1 MPFVHLHLH
10 SEYSLLDGACRVRD
24 IPRRAAELGQTA
36 VAITDHG
43 AMYGVVDFYKACKN
57 YGVKPIIGCEV
68 YVAAGSRFEKRH
80 ETDGTRYHLV
90 LLVKNDIGYK
100 NLINMVSKAYTEGF
114 YTKPRIDLEL
124 LAEQSEGLICLS
136 ACLAGYIPRLLA
148 NGEFEKAKEHALSMR
163 ELFGADS
170 YYLELQDHGIEEQK
184 AVNKELLRLSEETGI
199 PLVATN
205 DVHYLRRNDADTQ
218 AVLMCIQT
226 GNKIADGR
234 PFGFETDEFY
244 MKNEEEM
251 TALFRSY
258 PNAVANTQKIA
269 DLCQFD
275 FDFSKLYLPR
285 FRPSTGETPEAHL
298 RRLAFEDFDKKV
310 SEGEIVF
317 TEEHTEQVYRERIE
331 YELSVITGMGYAEY
345 YLIVADFIRHA
356 KSISIP
362 TGPGRGSGA
371 GSLVA
376 YLIGIT
382 DVDSIRYNLM
392 FERFLNPERVSMPD
406 FDTDFCYD
414 RRGEVIEYVS
424 EKYGRDHVCGIS
436 TFGTLAAKAVIRDV
450 GRVLGMSYADVDAVA
465 KAIPNDL
472 HVTIEDAMSGDLGD
486 MYQTNESVRRL
497 VDIAKALEGM
507 PRHPSAHAAGIVIT
521 DKPVSEYVPVAVN
534 DEMILT
540 QFPMDTIAQLGLLKF
555 DFLGLRYLTI
565 MSDTEKQIRL
575 FNPDFDLRRV
585 PFDDAKT
592 YELISSGKT
601 DGIFQLESAGM
612 RKMLVSMHPFCL
624 EDIILAISIY
634 RPGPMD
640 SIPKFL
646 EYRAHPEKIEYL
658 VPQLKKILDETSG
671 CILYQEQVMNICRDI
686 AGFSYGRADII
697 RRAMSKKKAKEM
709 ENERHA
715 FIYGEKDK
723 NGNEVCKGAV
733 TNGISAE
740 TANEI
745 FDTMSSFAAYA
756 FNKSHA
762 TAYAYT
768 SYRTAYLKAHY
779 PCEYLASLLTSVLGN
794 MTKTAVYIDQAQKMK
809 IRVLGPDINESREL
823 YSVIHQN
830 GKRAIRFGLL
840 GIKNVGRNFLLEVM
854 QERLSGKF
862 TSFENFISRMSSREL
877 NKRQVESLIKSGAF
891 DSLGTKRAALL
902 SEYERIIDIYVKKNR
917 GRVEGQFDLFTIGN
931 FTMEDEYPEADYAYP
946 DLPEL
951 STKERLYQ
959 EKESMGMYFSGH
971 PFDDFKAHA
980 KALGALDSI
989 GDLLTSFEE
998 ENGLYKDRDTVILA
1012 GMITSRANKQ
1022 TRTGASMA
1030 FLTLEDRFGETELV
1044 IFPKV
1049 LEKYTYLLS
1058 PDTPIAAMGELSV
1071 TEDSAPKLLVS
1082 SIEILQETVPE
1093 DAQPMKKPVY
1103 QKRQIPDSITE
1114 ARTRSENASSVSVTS
1129 PVPAQPS
1136 RTQVSAKPKTLYLKV
1151 SDMQSEECRR
1161 ACSLLE
1167 IFEGSTPVIFFDAST
1182 KKYVK
1187 AIGRSTEILPNM
1199 YRLLQMILGEDAVVY
1214 K

>member
-24 IPRRAAELGQTA
+24 IPRRAAELGQNA

-43 AMYGVVDFYKACKN
+43 SMYGVVDFYRACKD
-57 YGVKPIIGCEV
+57 YHVKPIIGCEV
-68 YVAAGSRFEKRH
+68 YVAAGSRFNKRH
-80 ETDGTRYHLV
+80 ETDGTRYHL
-90 LLVKNDIGYK
+90 LLLCKNETGYK
-100 NLINMVSKAYTEGF
+100 NLIYMVSKAYTEGF
-114 YTKPRIDLEL
+114 YTKPRIDLDL
-124 LAEQSEGLICLS
+124 LSEHSEGLVCLS
-136 ACLAGYIPRLLA
+136 ACLAGYIPRLLS
-148 NGEFEKAKEHALSMR
+148 NGEYEKAKEHALSMQ
-163 ELFGADS
+163 ELFGKDS
-170 YYLELQDHGIEEQK
+170 YYLEIQDHGIEEQK
-184 AVNKELLRLSEETGI
+184 AVNKELLRLSKDTGI

-226 GNKIADGR
+226 GNKIIDGR

-244 MKNEEEM
+244 MKSEEEM
-251 TALFRSY
+251 TSLFKDY
-258 PNAVANTQKIA
+258 EGAIENTQKIA
-269 DLCQFD
+269 DLCHFD

-285 FRPSTGETPEAHL
+285 FCPETGETPEEYL
-298 RRLAFEDFDKKV
+298 RRLALEGFENKLVD
-310 SEGEIVF
+310 GEIIF
-317 TEEHTEQVYRERIE
+317 TEEHTETVYRERIE

-345 YLIVADFIRHA
+345 YLIVADFIRYA
-356 KSISIP
+356 KSVNIP

-376 YLIGIT
+376 YLVGIT

-450 GRVLGMSYADVDAVA
+450 GRVLGMSYAEVDVVA

-472 HVTIEDAMSGDLGD
+472 HITIEDAMSGKLGD
-486 MYQTNESVRRL
+486 MYQENESIRRL
-497 VDIAKALEGM
+497 IDISRSLEGM
-507 PRHPSAHAAGIVIT
+507 PRHASAHAAGIVIT
-521 DKPVSEYVPVAVN
+521 DKPVHDYVPVAVN

-540 QFPMDTIAQLGLLKF
+540 QFPMDTVAKLGLLKF

-575 FNPDFDLRRV
+575 RDPDFDLRRV
-585 PFDDAKT
+585 PFDDKET
-592 YELISSGKT
+592 YELISSGRT
-601 DGIFQLESAGM
+601 DGIFQLESVGM
-612 RKMLVSMHPFCL
+612 RKMLVQMRPFCL

-646 EYRAHPEKIEYL
+646 EYRNNPQKIQYSC
-658 VPQLKKILDETSG
+658 PQLKKILDETSG

-697 RRAMSKKKAKEM
+697 RRAMSKKKAGEM
-709 ENERHA
+709 ENARQA
-715 FIYGEKDK
+715 FIYGEKDE
-723 NGNEVCKGAV
+723 NGNELCHGAIAA
-733 TNGISAE
+733 GISEEVA
-740 TANEI
+740 TEI
-745 FDTMSSFAAYA
+745 FDTMSAFASYA

-794 MTKTAVYIDQAQKMK
+794 MTKTAVYVDQAQKMK
-809 IRVLGPDINESREL
+809 IAVLGPDINESRET
-823 YSVIHQN
+823 YSVIEHK

-840 GIKNVGRNFLLEVM
+840 GIKNVGKNFLEEVTA
-854 QERLSGKF
+854 ERRNGKF
-862 TSFENFISRMSSREL
+862 TSFENFVSRMSSRDL

-891 DSLGTKRAALL
+891 DSLGTKRSALL
-902 SEYERIIDIYVKKNR
+902 SEYEKIIDIYLKKNR
-917 GRVEGQFDLFTIGN
+917 GKVEGQFDLFSIGN
-931 FTMEDEYPEADYAYP
+931 FAMENDYPEADYTYP
-946 DLPEL
+946 DLPEF

-971 PFDDFKAHA
+971 PFDDYKAHA
-980 KALGALDSI
+980 KALGALSSL
-989 GDLLTSFEE
+989 GDLLTEIEE
-998 ENGLYKDRDTVILA
+998 ETDIYNDHDTVTLA
-1012 GMITSRANKQ
+1012 GLITERTNKQ
-1022 TRTGASMA
+1022 TRTGAPMA
-1030 FLTLEDRFGETELV
+1030 FLKIEDRFGELELV
-1044 IFPKV
+1044 VFPKI
-1049 LEKYTYLLS
+1049 LEKHTYFLS
-1058 PDTPIAAMGELSV
+1058 PDTPIAVLGELSIS
-1071 TEDSAPKLLVS
+1071 EDSAPKLLVS
-1082 SIEILQETVPE
+1082 DIAVLQTDFSGEAEPLAKPRYQRAEPQKKETHTQTKHTPP
-1093 DAQPMKKPVY
+1093 Q
-1103 QKRQIPDSITE
+1103 T
-1114 ARTRSENASSVSVTS
+1114 SST
-1129 PVPAQPS
+1129 
-1136 RTQVSAKPKTLYLKV
+1136 TQKPKTLYLKV
-1151 SDMQSEECRR
+1151 PSVQSTECRR

-1167 IFEGSTPVIFFDAST
+1167 IFEGQTPVVFYDVST

-1199 YRLLQMILGEDAVVY
+1199 FRLLKQILGEDCVVY

>member
-24 IPRRAAELGQTA
+24 IPKRAAELGQSA

-43 AMYGVVDFYKACKN
+43 AMYGVVDFYRACKD

-68 YVAAGSRFEKRH
+68 YVAANSRFDKRH
-80 ETDGTRYHLV
+80 ETDSTRYHL
-90 LLVKNDIGYK
+90 LLLCKNEIGYK
-100 NLINMVSKAYTEGF
+100 NLIYMVSKAYTEGF
-114 YTKPRIDLEL
+114 YSKPRIDLAL
-124 LAEQSEGLICLS
+124 LSEHHEGLICLS
-136 ACLAGYIPRLLA
+136 ACLAGYIPRLLS
-148 NGEFEKAKEHALSMR
+148 NGEYEKAKEHALAMR
-163 ELFGADS
+163 ALFGEDS
-170 YYLELQDHGIEEQK
+170 YYLEIQDHGIDEQK
-184 AVNKELLRLSEETGI
+184 VVNHELRRLSAETGI

-244 MKNEEEM
+244 MKSEEEM
-251 TALFRSY
+251 QALFKDY
-258 PNAVANTQKIA
+258 EGAIENTQKIA

-285 FRPSTGETPEAHL
+285 FHPETGETPEAYL
-298 RRLAFEDFDKKV
+298 RRLSLEGFSKKV
-310 SEGEIVF
+310 AEQEIVF
-317 TEEHTEQVYRERIE
+317 TKEHTEALYRERIE
-331 YELSVITGMGYAEY
+331 YELSVIIGMGYAEY
-345 YLIVADFIRHA
+345 YLIVADFIRYA
-356 KSISIP
+356 KSVNIP

-376 YLIGIT
+376 YLVGIT
-382 DVDSIRYNLM
+382 DVNSIRFNLM

-450 GRVLGMSYADVDAVA
+450 GRVLGMSYADVDVVA

-472 HVTIEDAMSGDLGD
+472 HVTIESAMEGALGD
-486 MYQTNESVRRL
+486 MYQNSENVRRL

-507 PRHPSAHAAGIVIT
+507 PRHASAHAAGIVIT
-521 DKPVSEYVPVAVN
+521 DRPVHDYVPVAVN

-540 QFPMDTIAQLGLLKF
+540 QFPMDTIAKLGLLKF

-575 FNPDFDLRRV
+575 REPDFDLRRV
-585 PFDDAKT
+585 PFDDKET
-592 YELISSGKT
+592 YELISSGRT
-601 DGIFQLESAGM
+601 DGVFQLESGGM
-612 RKMLVSMHPFCL
+612 RKMLVQMRPYCL

-646 EYRAHPEKIEYL
+646 EYRNDPEKIRYIC
-658 VPQLKKILDETSG
+658 PQLKKILDETSG

-697 RRAMSKKKAKEM
+697 RRAMSKKKASEM
-709 ENERHA
+709 ENARQA
-715 FIYGEKDK
+715 FIYGETDQ
-723 NGNEVCKGAV
+723 NGNELCHGAV
-733 TNGISAE
+733 KAGISEAIA
-740 TANEI
+740 TEI

-809 IRVLGPDINESREL
+809 ISVFGPDINESREL
-823 YSVIHQN
+823 YSVVEQN
-830 GKRAIRFGLL
+830 GSRAIRFGLL
-840 GIKNVGRNFLLEVM
+840 GIKNVGKNFLAEVTA
-854 QERLSGKF
+854 ERSHGKF
-862 TSFENFISRMSSREL
+862 TSFENFISRMSGRDL

-891 DSLGTKRAALL
+891 DSLGTKRSALL
-902 SEYERIIDIYVKKNR
+902 SEYEKIIDIYLKKNR
-917 GRVEGQFDLFTIGN
+917 GKIEGQFDLFSIGN
-931 FTMEDEYPEADYAYP
+931 FSMEDEYPETDYTYP
-946 DLPEL
+946 DLPEF

-980 KALGALDSI
+980 KALGAISSI
-989 GDLLTSFEE
+989 GDILTEIEE
-998 ENGLYKDRDTVILA
+998 ETNRYQDRDTVTIA
-1012 GMITSRANKQ
+1012 GLITERTNKQ
-1022 TRTGASMA
+1022 TRTGVPMA
-1030 FLTLEDRFGETELV
+1030 FLTLEDRFGEIELV

-1049 LEKYTYLLS
+1049 LEKYTYFLS
-1058 PDTPIAAMGELSV
+1058 PDMPIAVIGELSLA
-1071 TEDSAPKLLVS
+1071 EDSAPKILVS
-1082 SIEILQETVPE
+1082 DIAVLQADFSGETEPL
-1093 DAQPMKKPVY
+1093 AKPKY
-1103 QKRQIPDSITE
+1103 PKQESQKATAP
-1114 ARTRSENASSVSVTS
+1114 
-1129 PVPAQPS
+1129 PAQTAP
-1136 RTQVSAKPKTLYLKV
+1136 KPKTLYLKV
-1151 SDMQSEECRR
+1151 SSMQSEECRR
-1161 ACSLLE
+1161 VCSLLE
-1167 IFEGSTPVIFFDAST
+1167 IFEGQTPVVFYDAST

-1199 YRLLQMILGEDAVVY
+1199 LQLLKKLLGESGVVF

>member
-1 MPFVHLHLH
+1 MSFVHLHLH

-24 IPRRAAELGQTA
+24 IPRRASELGQSA

-43 AMYGVVDFYKACKN
+43 VMYGVVDFYRACKD

-68 YVAAGSRFEKRH
+68 YVAAGSRFDKRH
-80 ETDGTRYHLV
+80 ETDRTRYHLL
-90 LLVKNDIGYK
+90 LLVKNEVGYK
-100 NLINMVSKAYTEGF
+100 NLIYMVSKAFTEGF
-114 YTKPRIDLEL
+114 YSKPRIDLEL
-124 LAEQSEGLICLS
+124 LAEHSEGLICLS
-136 ACLAGYIPRLLA
+136 ACLAGYIPRLLSD
-148 NGEFEKAKEHALSMR
+148 GEYEKAKEHAISMR
-163 ELFGADS
+163 KLFGADS
-170 YYLELQDHGIEEQK
+170 YYLEIQDHGIEEQK
-184 AVNKELLRLSEETGI
+184 RVNRELLRLSKDTGI

-244 MKNEEEM
+244 MKSEEEM
-251 TALFRSY
+251 TALFKDFEG
-258 PNAVANTQKIA
+258 AVENTQKIA
-269 DLCQFD
+269 DLCSFD

-285 FRPSTGETPEAHL
+285 FKPETGEEPDSYL
-298 RRLAFEDFDKKV
+298 RRLTMEGFEKKIAD
-310 SEGEIVF
+310 GEISF
-317 TEEHTEQVYRERIE
+317 TEEHPESVYRERIE

-345 YLIVADFIRHA
+345 YLIVSDFIRYA
-356 KSISIP
+356 KGAGIP

-376 YLIGIT
+376 YLVGIT
-382 DVDSIRYNLM
+382 DVDSIRFNLM

-450 GRVLGMSYADVDAVA
+450 GRVLGMSYAEVDVVA

-472 HVTIEDAMSGDLGD
+472 HVTIEDAMEGTLGD
-486 MYQTNESVRRL
+486 MYQENESVRRL
-497 VDIAKALEGM
+497 VDISKALEGM
-507 PRHPSAHAAGIVIT
+507 PRHASAHAAGIVIT
-521 DKPVSEYVPVAVN
+521 DRPVHDYVPVAVN

-540 QFPMDTIAQLGLLKF
+540 QFPMDTVAKLGLLKF

-565 MSDTEKQIRL
+565 MSDTEKQIRKIEP
-575 FNPDFDLRRV
+575 NFDLRRV
-585 PFDDAKT
+585 PFDDKET

-601 DGIFQLESAGM
+601 DGVFQLESGGM
-612 RKMLVSMHPFCL
+612 RKMLTQMRPVCL

-646 EYRAHPEKIEYL
+646 EYRTNPEKIRYSC
-658 VPQLKKILDETSG
+658 PQLKKILDETSG

-715 FIYGEKDK
+715 FIFGEKDE
-723 NGNEVCKGAV
+723 NGNEICHGAV
-733 TNGISAE
+733 AAGISEDIA
-740 TANEI
+740 TEI

-794 MTKTAVYIDQAQKMK
+794 MTKTAVYVDQAQKMK
-809 IRVLGPDINESREL
+809 IDVLGPDINESAEM
-823 YSVIHQN
+823 YSVVSHN
-830 GKRAIRFGLL
+830 GKHAIRFGLL
-840 GIKNVGRNFLLEVM
+840 GVKNVGKNFLSEVVT
-854 QERLSGKF
+854 ERRTGKF
-862 TSFENFISRMSSREL
+862 TSFENFVSRMSSREL

-891 DSLGTKRAALL
+891 DSLGTSRAALL
-902 SEYERIIDIYVKKNR
+902 SEYEKIIDIYLKKQR
-917 GRVEGQFDLFTIGN
+917 GKNEGQFDLFTIGN
-931 FTMEDEYPEADYAYP
+931 FAEEEICPESEYVYPETA
-946 DLPEL
+946 EL

-971 PFDDFKAHA
+971 PFDDYAAHA
-980 KALGALDSI
+980 KALGAVSI
-989 GDLLTSFEE
+989 GDILSDIAEE
-998 ENGLYKDRDTVILA
+998 EGNYHDRDTVTVA
-1012 GMITSRANKQ
+1012 GIISARTNKQ
-1022 TRTGASMA
+1022 TRSGVPMA
-1030 FLTLEDRFGETELV
+1030 FLKIEERFGEMELV
-1044 IFPKV
+1044 IFPKI
-1049 LEKYTYLLS
+1049 LEKYSYFIT
-1058 PDTPIAAMGELSV
+1058 PDMPIAALGELSV
-1071 TEDSAPKLLVS
+1071 SEEAEPKLLVS
-1082 SIEILQETVPE
+1082 KIEVLKANFTGEAIPMAITRYIKQEAAV
-1093 DAQPMKKPVY
+1093 Q
-1103 QKRQIPDSITE
+1103 
-1114 ARTRSENASSVSVTS
+1114 
-1129 PVPAQPS
+1129 
-1136 RTQVSAKPKTLYLKV
+1136 SAVQSMVQKPKTLYLKV
-1151 SDMQSEECRR
+1151 ENMSCPAFRR
-1161 ACSLLE
+1161 VCSLLE
-1167 IFEGSTPVIFFDAST
+1167 IFEGQTPVIFYDVST
-1182 KKYVK
+1182 KKYIK
-1187 AIGRSTEILPNM
+1187 AVGRSTEILPNM
-1199 YRLLQMILGEDAVVY
+1199 MRLLQQILGADAVVY

>member
-1 MPFVHLHLH
+1 MAFVHLHLH

-24 IPRRAAELGQTA
+24 IPRRASELGQTA

-43 AMYGVVDFYKACKN
+43 AMYGVVDFYRACKE
-57 YGVKPIIGCEV
+57 YGVHPIIGCEV
-68 YVAAGSRFEKRH
+68 YVAAGSRFDKRPK
-80 ETDGTRYHLV
+80 TDNARYHLI
-90 LLVKNDIGYK
+90 LLVKNEIGYK
-100 NLINMVSKAYTEGF
+100 NLIYMVSKAYTEGF

-124 LAEQSEGLICLS
+124 LEEHSEGLICLS

-148 NGEFEKAKEHALSMR
+148 NGEYEKAKEHALSMQK
-163 ELFGADS
+163 LFGKDG
-170 YYLELQDHGIEEQK
+170 YYLELQDHGIAEQK
-184 AVNKELLRLSEETGI
+184 AVNRDLLRMSEETGI

-205 DVHYLRRNDADTQ
+205 DAHYLRRNDADTQ

-226 GNKIADGR
+226 GGKIADGR

-244 MKNEEEM
+244 MKSEEEM
-251 TALFRSY
+251 TALFEKY
-258 PNAVANTQKIA
+258 PGAIENTQKIA
-269 DLCQFD
+269 DLCNFD

-285 FRPSTGETPEAHL
+285 FHPSTGETPEKHL
-298 RRLAFEDFDKKV
+298 RRLAMEGFEKKIN
-310 SEGEIVF
+310 EGEIAF
-317 TEEHTEQVYRERIE
+317 TKEHTKALYLERIE
-331 YELSVITGMGYAEY
+331 YELSVIIGMGYAEY
-345 YLIVADFIRHA
+345 YLIVSDFIRYA
-356 KSISIP
+356 KSVSIP

-376 YLIGIT
+376 YLVGIT
-382 DVDSIRYNLM
+382 DVDSIRFNLM

-450 GRVLGMSYADVDAVA
+450 GRVLGMSVAEVDVVA

-472 HVTIEDAMSGDLGD
+472 HVTIEDALAGSLGE
-486 MYQTNESVRRL
+486 MYESNESIRRL
-497 VDIAKALEGM
+497 IDISKALEGM

-521 DKPVSEYVPVAVN
+521 DKPVHEYAPVAVN

-540 QFPMDTIAQLGLLKF
+540 QFPMDTVAQLGLLKF

-575 FNPDFDLRRV
+575 REPDFDLRRV
-585 PFDDAKT
+585 PFDDKET

-601 DGIFQLESAGM
+601 DGIFQLESGGM
-612 RKMLVSMHPFCL
+612 RKMLTAMRPFCL

-634 RPGPMD
+634 RPGPME

-646 EYRAHPEKIEYL
+646 EYRAHPEKISYS

-697 RRAMSKKKAKEM
+697 RRAMSKKKAQEM

-715 FIYGEKDK
+715 FIFGEYDE
-723 NGNEVCKGAV
+723 NGNEICHGAL
-733 TNGISAE
+733 NIGISEAVA
-740 TANEI
+740 TEI

-794 MTKTAVYIDQAQKMK
+794 MTKTAIYIDQAQKMK
-809 IRVLGPDINESREL
+809 IRVLGPDINESRDL
-823 YSVIHQN
+823 YSVVEQD
-830 GKRAIRFGLL
+830 GKRVIRFGLL
-840 GIKNVGRNFLLEVM
+840 GIKNVGKNFLTEVTE
-854 QERLSGKF
+854 ERASGKF
-862 TSFENFISRMSSREL
+862 TSFENFVSRMSNREL

-891 DSLGTKRAALL
+891 DSLGTKRSALL
-902 SEYERIIDIYVKKNR
+902 SEYERIIDIYLKKNR
-917 GRVEGQFDLFTIGN
+917 GRVEGQFDLFSIGN
-931 FTMEDEYPEADYAYP
+931 FTAEDDYLETDYEYP

-951 STKERLYQ
+951 SMKERLYQ

-971 PFDDFKAHA
+971 PFDDYKAHA
-980 KALGALDSI
+980 KAFGAVESLGSF
-989 GDLLTSFEE
+989 LTDTEE
-998 ENGLYKDRDTVILA
+998 ETNVYKDRATVTVG
-1012 GMITSRANKQ
+1012 GMVTARTNKQ
-1022 TRTGASMA
+1022 TRTGAPMA
-1030 FLTLEDRFGETELV
+1030 FVTIEDRFGEMELV

-1049 LEKYTYLLS
+1049 LEKYTYMLS
-1058 PDTPIAAMGELSV
+1058 PDMPIAAIGELSIM
-1071 TEDSAPKLLVS
+1071 EDSAPKLLVS
-1082 SIEILQETVPE
+1082 AIEILQENFTGEVEPL
-1093 DAQPMKKPVY
+1093 AKPTP
-1103 QKRQIPDSITE
+1103 QKRQIPDAVLE
-1114 ARTRSENASSVSVTS
+1114 ARKRSETAAQTPAQSVAPTPAVTS
-1129 PVPAQPS
+1129 NAQ
-1136 RTQVSAKPKTLYLKV
+1136 KPKTLYLKV
-1151 SDMQSEECRR
+1151 PSMPSEECRR

-1167 IFEGSTPVIFFDAST
+1167 IFEGPTPVVFFDGST

-1187 AIGRSTEILPNM
+1187 AVGRETQIMPNM
-1199 YRLLQMILGEDAVVY
+1199 YKLLQTILGESAVVY

>member
-1 MPFVHLHLH
+1 MSFVHLHLH
-10 SEYSLLDGACRVRD
+10 SEYSLLDGACRTRD

-43 AMYGVVDFYKACKN
+43 AMYGVVDFYRACKD

-68 YVAAGSRFEKRH
+68 YVAAGSRFDKRH
-80 ETDGTRYHLV
+80 ETDGTRYHL
-90 LLVKNDIGYK
+90 LLLCKNEIGYQ
-100 NLINMVSKAYTEGF
+100 NLIYMVSKAYTEGF

-124 LAEQSEGLICLS
+124 LSEHSEGLICLS
-136 ACLAGYIPRLLA
+136 ACLAGYIPRLLS
-148 NGEFEKAKEHALSMR
+148 NGDYEKAREHALSMR
-163 ELFGADS
+163 ALFGEDS
-170 YYLELQDHGIEEQK
+170 YYLEIQDHGIEEQK
-184 AVNKELLRLSEETGI
+184 AVNKELLRLSRDTGI

-226 GNKIADGR
+226 GNKIIDGR

-244 MKNEEEM
+244 MKSEEEM
-251 TALFRSY
+251 TALFKDY
-258 PNAVANTQKIA
+258 EGAIANTQKIA
-269 DLCQFD
+269 DLCHFD

-285 FRPSTGETPEAHL
+285 FRPETGETPEAYL
-298 RRLAFEDFDKKV
+298 RRLALEGFAKKTAD
-310 SEGEIVF
+310 GEIVF
-317 TEEHTEQVYRERIE
+317 TDEHTEAIYRERIE

-345 YLIVADFIRHA
+345 YLIVADFIRYA
-356 KSISIP
+356 KSVNIP

-376 YLIGIT
+376 YLVGIT

-450 GRVLGMSYADVDAVA
+450 GRVLGMSYAEVDVVA

-472 HVTIEDAMSGDLGD
+472 HVTIESAMEGALGD
-486 MYQTNESVRRL
+486 MYQNNESIRRL
-497 VDIAKALEGM
+497 IDISKALEGM
-507 PRHPSAHAAGIVIT
+507 PRHASAHAAGIVIT
-521 DKPVSEYVPVAVN
+521 DRPVHDYVPVAVN

-540 QFPMDTIAQLGLLKF
+540 QFPMDTVAKLGLLKF

-575 FNPDFDLRRV
+575 RDPAFDLRRV
-585 PFDDAKT
+585 PFDDKET
-592 YELISSGKT
+592 YELISAGKT
-601 DGIFQLESAGM
+601 DGVFQLESGGM
-612 RKMLVSMHPFCL
+612 RKLLVQMRPYCL

-646 EYRAHPEKIEYL
+646 EYRTHPEKIRYSCPE
-658 VPQLKKILDETSG
+658 LKKILDETSG

-697 RRAMSKKKAKEM
+697 RRAMSKKKASEM
-709 ENERHA
+709 ENARQA
-715 FIYGEKDK
+715 FIYGETDE
-723 NGNEVCKGAV
+723 NGNELCHGAV
-733 TNGISAE
+733 KAGISEAVA
-740 TANEI
+740 TEI

-794 MTKTAVYIDQAQKMK
+794 MTKTAIYVEQAQKMK
-809 IRVLGPDINESREL
+809 IAVLGPDINESRET
-823 YSVIHQN
+823 YSVVEVG

-840 GIKNVGRNFLLEVM
+840 GIKNVGKNFLEEVTS
-854 QERLSGKF
+854 ERRSGKF
-862 TSFENFISRMSSREL
+862 TSFENFVSRMSGREL

-891 DSLGTKRAALL
+891 DSLGTTRAALL
-902 SEYERIIDIYVKKNR
+902 SEYEKIIDIYVKKNR
-917 GRVEGQFDLFTIGN
+917 GKIEGQFDLFSIGN
-931 FTMEDEYPEADYAYP
+931 FGAEDDYPETDYTYP

-971 PFDDFKAHA
+971 PFDDYKPHA
-980 KALGALDSI
+980 KALGAIASI
-989 GDLLTSFEE
+989 GDLLSELEE
-998 ENGLYKDRDTVILA
+998 ETDTYCDHDTITVAGLVTLRT
-1012 GMITSRANKQ
+1012 NKQ
-1022 TRTGASMA
+1022 TRAGAPMA
-1030 FLTLEDRFGETELV
+1030 FVTIEDRFGELELV
-1044 IFPKV
+1044 VFPKV
-1049 LEKYTYLLS
+1049 LEKHTYFLS
-1058 PDTPIAAMGELSV
+1058 PDAPIAAVGELSLS
-1071 TEDSAPKLLVS
+1071 EDSAPKLLVS
-1082 SIEILQETVPE
+1082 DIAVLQTDFSGEAEPLQKPRYPKSEPKKAETPT
-1093 DAQPMKKPVY
+1093 PKP
-1103 QKRQIPDSITE
+1103 
-1114 ARTRSENASSVSVTS
+1114 SVQTA
-1129 PVPAQPS
+1129 PQ
-1136 RTQVSAKPKTLYLKV
+1136 KPKTLYLKV
-1151 SDMQSEECRR
+1151 PSVESEECRR
-1161 ACSLLE
+1161 VCSLLE
-1167 IFEGSTPVIFFDAST
+1167 IFEGQTPVIFYDVST

-1187 AIGRSTEILPNM
+1187 AVGRSVELLPNM
-1199 YRLLQMILGEDAVVY
+1199 YRLLQQILGESGVVY
-1214 K
+1214 Q

>member
-1 MPFVHLHLH
+1 MAFVHLHLH

-24 IPRRAAELGQTA
+24 IPRRASELGQTA

-43 AMYGVVDFYKACKN
+43 AMYGVVDFYRACKE
-57 YGVKPIIGCEV
+57 YGVHPIIGCEV
-68 YVAAGSRFEKRH
+68 YVAAGSRFDKRH
-80 ETDGTRYHLV
+80 EADSARYHLI
-90 LLVKNDIGYK
+90 LLVKNEIGYK
-100 NLINMVSKAYTEGF
+100 NLIYMVSKAYTEGF

-124 LAEQSEGLICLS
+124 LEEHCEGLICLS

-148 NGEFEKAKEHALSMR
+148 NGEYEKAKEHALSMQK
-163 ELFGADS
+163 LFGKDG
-170 YYLELQDHGIEEQK
+170 YYLELQDHGIAEQK
-184 AVNKELLRLSEETGI
+184 AVNRDLLRMSEETGI

-205 DVHYLRRNDADTQ
+205 DAHYLRRNDADTQ

-226 GNKIADGR
+226 GGKIADGR

-244 MKNEEEM
+244 MKSEEEM
-251 TALFRSY
+251 TALFGKY
-258 PNAVANTQKIA
+258 PGAIENTQKIA
-269 DLCQFD
+269 DLCRFD

-285 FRPSTGETPEAHL
+285 FHPSTGETPENYL
-298 RRLAFEDFDKKV
+298 RRLAMEGFEKKI
-310 SEGEIVF
+310 SDGEIVF
-317 TEEHTEQVYRERIE
+317 TEEHTRALYLERIE
-331 YELSVITGMGYAEY
+331 YELSVIIGMGYAEY
-345 YLIVADFIRHA
+345 YLIVSDFIRYA
-356 KSISIP
+356 KSVSIP

-376 YLIGIT
+376 YLVGIT
-382 DVDSIRYNLM
+382 DVDSIRFNLM

-424 EKYGRDHVCGIS
+424 EKYGKDHVCGIS

-450 GRVLGMSYADVDAVA
+450 GRVLGMSYAEVDVVA
-465 KAIPNDL
+465 KTIPNDL
-472 HVTIEDAMSGDLGD
+472 HVTIEDALAGSLGE
-486 MYQTNESVRRL
+486 MYESNESVRRL
-497 VDIAKALEGM
+497 IDISKALEGM

-521 DKPVSEYVPVAVN
+521 DKPVHEYAPVAVN

-540 QFPMDTIAQLGLLKF
+540 QFPMDTVAQLGLLKF

-575 FNPDFDLRRV
+575 REPDFDLRRV
-585 PFDDAKT
+585 PFDDKET

-601 DGIFQLESAGM
+601 DGVFQLESGGM
-612 RKMLVSMHPFCL
+612 RKMLTAMRPFCL

-634 RPGPMD
+634 RPGPME

-646 EYRAHPEKIEYL
+646 EYRAHPEKISYS

-715 FIYGEKDK
+715 FIFGEYDE
-723 NGNEVCKGAV
+723 NGNEICHGAL
-733 TNGISAE
+733 NIGISEAVA
-740 TANEI
+740 TEI

-809 IRVLGPDINESREL
+809 IRVLGPDINESRDL
-823 YSVIHQN
+823 YSVIEHD

-840 GIKNVGRNFLLEVM
+840 GIKNVGKNFLMEVTE
-854 QERLSGKF
+854 ERASGKF
-862 TSFENFISRMSSREL
+862 TSFENFVSRMSSREL

-891 DSLGTKRAALL
+891 DSLGTKRSALL
-902 SEYERIIDIYVKKNR
+902 SEYERIIDIYLKKNR
-917 GRVEGQFDLFTIGN
+917 GKIEGQFDLFSIGN
-931 FTMEDEYPEADYAYP
+931 FTAEDDYPETDYEYP

-951 STKERLYQ
+951 SMKERLYQ

-971 PFDDFKAHA
+971 PFDDYRAHA
-980 KALGALDSI
+980 KAFGAVESLGAFLSDAEDEASA
-989 GDLLTSFEE
+989 
-998 ENGLYKDRDTVILA
+998 YKDRATVTVA
-1012 GMITSRANKQ
+1012 GMVTARVNKQ
-1022 TRTGASMA
+1022 TRAGAPMA
-1030 FLTLEDRFGETELV
+1030 FVTIEDRFGEMELV

-1049 LEKYTYLLS
+1049 LEKYTYMLS
-1058 PDTPIAAMGELSV
+1058 PDTPIAAIGELSLA
-1071 TEDSAPKLLVS
+1071 EDSAPKLLVS
-1082 SIEILQETVPE
+1082 AIEILQENFTGEVEPLV
-1093 DAQPMKKPVY
+1093 KPAP
-1103 QKRQIPDSITE
+1103 QKRQIPDAVLE
-1114 ARTRSENASSVSVTS
+1114 ARKRSENA
-1129 PVPAQPS
+1129 AQPPMQPS
-1136 RTQVSAKPKTLYLKV
+1136 APTPAPTQAAQKPKTLYLKV
-1151 SDMQSEECRR
+1151 PSMQSEECRR

-1167 IFEGSTPVIFFDAST
+1167 IFEGPTPVIFFDGST

-1187 AIGRSTEILPNM
+1187 AVGRETQIMPNM
-1199 YRLLQMILGEDAVVY
+1199 YKLLQTILGESAVVY

>member
-24 IPRRAAELGQTA
+24 IPRRASELGQTA

-43 AMYGVVDFYKACKN
+43 AMYGVVDFYRACKE

-68 YVAAGSRFEKRH
+68 YVAAGSRFDKRH
-80 ETDGTRYHLV
+80 ETDSARYHLV
-90 LLVKNDIGYK
+90 LLVKNEVGYK
-100 NLINMVSKAYTEGF
+100 NLIYMVSKAYTEGF
-114 YTKPRIDLEL
+114 YSKPRIDLDL
-124 LAEQSEGLICLS
+124 LSEHSEGLICLS

-148 NGEFEKAKEHALSMR
+148 NGEYEKAKEHALSMQK
-163 ELFGADS
+163 LFGKDS
-170 YYLELQDHGIEEQK
+170 YYLEIQDHGIAEQK
-184 AVNKELLRLSEETGI
+184 AVNKDLLQLSKDTGI

-244 MKNEEEM
+244 MKSEEEM
-251 TALFRSY
+251 QSLFKDF
-258 PNAVANTQKIA
+258 PNALENTRKIA
-269 DLCQFD
+269 DLCNFD

-285 FRPSTGETPEAHL
+285 FRPSTRETPEKYL
-298 RRLAFEDFDKKV
+298 RRMTVEGFEKKV
-310 SEGEIVF
+310 ADGEIVF
-317 TEEHTEQVYRERIE
+317 TEEHSIEVYLERIE

-345 YLIVADFIRHA
+345 YLIVADFIRYA
-356 KSISIP
+356 KSVSIP

-376 YLIGIT
+376 YLVGIT
-382 DVDSIRYNLM
+382 DVDSIRFNLM

-450 GRVLGMSYADVDAVA
+450 GRVLGMSYAEVDVVA
-465 KAIPNDL
+465 KAIPGDL
-472 HVTIEDAMSGDLGD
+472 HVTIESAMSGPLGD
-486 MYQTNESVRRL
+486 MYESNESVRRL
-497 VDIAKALEGM
+497 IDISKALEGM

-521 DKPVSEYVPVAVN
+521 DKPVHEYAPVAVN

-575 FNPDFDLRRV
+575 REPDFDLRRL
-585 PFDDAKT
+585 PFDDKQT

-601 DGIFQLESAGM
+601 DGIFQLESGGM
-612 RKMLVSMHPFCL
+612 RKMLTAMRPFCL

-646 EYRAHPEKIEYL
+646 EYRSDPSKIKYSA
-658 VPQLKKILDETSG
+658 PQLKKILDETSG

-715 FIYGEKDK
+715 FIFGEQDK
-723 NGNEVCKGAV
+723 NGNEICHGAIKA
-733 TNGISAE
+733 GISEEVA
-740 TANEI
+740 TEI

-794 MTKTAVYIDQAQKMK
+794 MTKTAIYIDQAQRMK
-809 IRVLGPDINESREL
+809 VHVLGPDINESREL
-823 YSVIHQN
+823 YSVVEHN

-840 GIKNVGRNFLLEVM
+840 GVKNVGKNFLLEVM
-854 QERLSGKF
+854 NERSSGKF

-891 DSLGTKRAALL
+891 DSLGTKRSALL

-917 GRVEGQFDLFTIGN
+917 GKIEGQFDLFTIGN
-931 FTMEDEYPEADYAYP
+931 FTAEDDYPEADYTYP
-946 DLPEL
+946 DTPEL

-971 PFDDFKAHA
+971 PFDDYKAHA
-980 KALGALDSI
+980 AALGAIESLGALVSEDE
-989 GDLLTSFEE
+989 DDQTA
-998 ENGLYKDRDTVILA
+998 YKDRSTVTVA
-1012 GMITSRANKQ
+1012 GMITSRVNKQ
-1022 TRTGASMA
+1022 TRAGAPMA
-1030 FLTLEDRFGETELV
+1030 FVTVEDRFGETELV
-1044 IFPKV
+1044 IFPKI

-1058 PDTPIAAMGELSV
+1058 ADTPIAAIGELSLS
-1071 TEDSAPKLLVS
+1071 EDSAPKLLVS
-1082 SIEILQETVPE
+1082 AVEILQENFTGEATPFE
-1093 DAQPMKKPVY
+1093 KPAP
-1103 QKRQIPDSITE
+1103 QRRQIPDSITE
-1114 ARTRSENASSVSVTS
+1114 AKNRSESTVTIPS
-1129 PVPAQPS
+1129 AQPIKS
-1136 RTQVSAKPKTLYLKV
+1136 SAPQKPKTLYLKV
-1151 SDMQSEECRR
+1151 PHMQSEECRR

-1167 IFEGSTPVIFFDAST
+1167 IFEGTTPVVFFDCST

-1187 AIGRSTEILPNM
+1187 AVGRETQLMPNM
-1199 YRLLQMILGEDAVVY
+1199 YKLLQMILGQDAVVY